1 MLQKDLIFIQVYYEN
16 EQNRTLLFQPP
27 SSPEEPRV
35 DKSKMLDVEGIRKL
49 AAGLGM
55 ILADPHKRSEELS
68 DEELE
73 RRRNALLQQLHEEA
87 D

>member
-1 MLQKDLIFIQVYYEN
+1 MRMNK
-16 EQNRTLLFQPP
+16 TLLFQPP
-27 SSPEEPRV
+27 SSPEETRV